1 MAELTRERLAKS
13 FTFFFDRTPHGKNG
27 CRTIILRLSYYHPTT
42 VVLSSYDCL
51 ASSVMLAISS
61 AINLAATK
69 HRQEFV
75 REKNRSSDVNKT

>member
-13 FTFFFDRTPHGKNG
+13 FTFFSTGHRT
-27 CRTIILRLSYYHPTT
+27 TSTA

-51 ASSVMLAISS
+51 ASSVILAISS
-61 AINLAATK
+61 AINLAATNY
-69 HRQEFV
+69 RQEFV